1 MLERNHVRPFR
12 KIQGDSKGA
21 AVPGGGGWQAG
32 WFALG
37 KRYRKVTGERRG
49 PEWGS
54 GDGGACRQDQLRI
67 LPPRVSSRALP
78 REGSSCG
85 LWRRVVLSRR
95 RMGESGGFGGSGGG
109 GPQEQ
114 EPRGGGLFL
123 FPSFLPSLS
132 IYILSFLPSLSSS
145 FFLLCCPLSL
155 SFTSLLLPSFLQTL
169 SSPFSC
175 HCLLSELKH
184 SPKPAKLKRKIYC

>member
-1 MLERNHVRPFR
+1 MAGRLVCSGETIQKSDWREARPR
-12 KIQGDSKGA
+12 M
-21 AVPGGGGWQAG
+21 
-32 WFALG
+32 
-37 KRYRKVTGERRG
+37 
-49 PEWGS
+49 
-54 GDGGACRQDQLRI
+54 
-67 LPPRVSSRALP
+67 
-78 REGSSCG
+78 G
-85 LWRRVVLSRR
+85 LWRWRGLQAGPAPDPAPPGVLQSTAQRGVL
-95 RMGESGGFGGSGGG
+95 MWAVEKGGAFTEEDGGKWGLWRKWGG